1 MQVAEGIRNIIAN
14 QLKLAPNE
22 VTEES
27 NLASLGIESLDLL
40 EIVFEIETQFDI
52 HVPYNANEADK
63 LALAT
68 VGDVVRTVQAVIN
81 GK

>member
-1 MQVAEGIRNIIAN
+1 VQVAEGIRNIIAN

-22 VTEES
+22 VTDES

>member
-27 NLASLGIESLDLL
+27 NLAALGIESLDLL

>member
-1 MQVAEGIRNIIAN
+1 MQVAEGVRNIIAN

-22 VTEES
+22 ITEES